1 MEGNM
6 KEKLHECG
14 WYVKVAVHFGKLSL
28 QSVMEYPLNFA
39 SGVCVELAYMVIKLV
54 YLYVVL
60 STGMKVGS
68 LTPEEVVI
76 FVGTY
81 IFMTGI
87 WMFLSGVNSIPDT
100 VVKGDLDLIMTK
112 PGSLQFL
119 QTFGKYNFALA
130 CPNVIVG
137 TALIIVGWR
146 VSGIAVTVP
155 NIAVFVFYLVCGVV
169 LTYSFGLMASLLVF
183 WVTSLNA
190 VNTLY
195 SALWDYNNMPMELY
209 PRIIKQIGTFLIPIF
224 LVTNWS
230 GMAVLGKLSTLQMVW
245 GIVIPALAFLLSR
258 KMFCAG
264 VRRYTSAN
272 G

>member
-1 MEGNM
+1 MW
-6 KEKLHECG
+6 HEFK
-14 WYVKVAVHFGKLSL
+14 WYIKVAVHFGKLSL

-54 YLYVVL
+54 YLYVVIT
-60 STGMKVGS
+60 TGMKVGS
-68 LTPEEVVI
+68 LTPEMVII

-130 CPNVIVG
+130 FPNVIVG
-137 TALIIVGWR
+137 TVLMVIGWHL
-146 VSGIAVTVP
+146 SGIPVTFS
-155 NIAVFVFYLVCGVV
+155 NIAIFVFYLVCGIV

-209 PRIIKQIGTFLIPIF
+209 PKIIKQIGTFLIPIF

-230 GMAVLGKLSTLQMVW
+230 GMAVLGKLSFLQLIW
-245 GIVIPALAFLLSR
+245 GILIPALAFFLSR
-258 KMFCAG
+258 KMFQAG
-264 VRRYTSAN
+264 IRRYTSAN

>member
-1 MEGNM
+1 M
-6 KEKLHECG
+6 KEKLHELK
-14 WYVKVAVHFGKLSL
+14 WYVKVAIHFGKLSL
-28 QSVMEYPLNFA
+28 QSTMEYPLNFA
-39 SGVCVELAYMVIKLV
+39 SGVCVELAYMMIKLV

-68 LTPEEVVI
+68 LTPDMVII

-81 IFMTGI
+81 IFMTGV
-87 WMFLSGVNSIPDT
+87 WMLLSGVNSIPEQ
-100 VVKGDLDLIMTK
+100 VVRGDLDLLMTK

-130 CPNVIVG
+130 FPNAAVG
-137 TALIIVGWR
+137 I
-146 VSGIAVTVP
+146 
-155 NIAVFVFYLVCGVV
+155 V
-169 LTYSFGLMASLLVF
+169 LTYSFGLMAALLVF

-190 VNTLY
+190 VSTLY
-195 SALWDYNNMPMELY
+195 AALWDYNNMPMELY
-209 PRIIKQIGTFLIPIF
+209 PKVIKQTGTFLLPIF

-230 GMAVLGKLSTLQMVW
+230 GMAVLGKLDMVQMIW
-245 GIVIPALAFLLSR
+245 GIAVPVFAFILSR
-258 KMFCAG
+258 LMWKAG

>member
-1 MEGNM
+1 MR
-6 KEKLHECG
+6 EKLHEFR
-14 WYVKVAVHFGKLSL
+14 WYIKVAVHFGKLSL

-87 WMFLSGVNSIPDT
+87 WMFLSGVNSIPDA

-130 CPNVIVG
+130 CPNVLVG
-137 TALIIVGWR
+137 TALIVAGWR
-146 VSGIAVTVP
+146 VSGIAVTASG
-155 NIAVFVFYLVCGVV
+155 IAAFVFYLICGVI
-169 LTYSFGLMASLLVF
+169 LTYSFGLMA
-183 WVTSLNA
+183 VTSLNA

-209 PRIIKQIGTFLIPIF
+209 PKIIKQIGTFLIPIF
-224 LVTNWS
+224 LVTNWP
-230 GMAVLGKLSTLQMVW
+230 GMAVLGKLSALQLVW
-245 GIVIPALAFLLSR
+245 GAAVPALAFLLSR
-258 KMFCAG
+258 RMFRAG

>member
-1 MEGNM
+1 M
-6 KEKLHECG
+6 KEKLHVLK
-14 WYVKVAVHFGKLSL
+14 WYLRLAVHFGKLSL
-28 QSVMEYPLNFA
+28 QSVMEYPLNFV
-39 SGVCVELAYMVIKLV
+39 SGVCVELAYMMIKLV
-54 YLYVVL
+54 YLYVVI

-68 LTPEEVVI
+68 LTPEMVII

-87 WMFLSGVNSIPDT
+87 WMFLSGVNDIPGK

-119 QTFGKYNFALA
+119 QTFGRYNFALA
-130 CPNVIVG
+130 FPNVTVG
-137 TALIIVGWR
+137 TILMILGWNAA
-146 VSGIAVTVP
+146 AVPATP
-155 NIAVFVFYLVCGVV
+155 GNIAIFLLYLVCGMI
-169 LTYSFGLMASLLVF
+169 LTYAFGLMASLLVF

-195 SALWDYNNMPMELY
+195 SAFWDYNNMPMELY
-209 PRIIKQIGTFLIPIF
+209 PKIIRQIGTFLIPIF

-230 GMAVLGKLSTLQMVW
+230 GMAVLGKLGSVEFIW
-245 GIVIPALAFLLSR
+245 GVIIPVAAFLASR
-258 KMFCAG
+258 MMWKAG
-264 VRRYTSAN
+264 IRKYTSAN

>member
-1 MEGNM
+1 MSL
-6 KEKLHECG
+6 KEKLQELK
-14 WYVKVAVHFGKLSL
+14 WYCKVAIHFGRLSL
-28 QSVMEYPLNFA
+28 QSVMEYPLNFM
-39 SGVCVELAYMVIKLV
+39 SGMCVELAYMVIKLV

-60 STGMKVGS
+60 TTGMKVGS
-68 LTPEEVVI
+68 LTPQMVII

-87 WMFLSGVNSIPDT
+87 WMCLSGVNDIPGA
-100 VVKGDLDLIMTK
+100 VIRGDLDLIMTK

-119 QTFGKYNFALA
+119 QTFGKYDFAMA
-130 CPNVIVG
+130 FPNVLAG
-137 TALIIVGWR
+137 TILVIIGWGK
-146 VSGIAVTVP
+146 SGIPVTP
-155 NIAVFVFYLVCGVV
+155 ANILIFLFYLVTGII
-169 LTYSFGLMASLLVF
+169 LTYAFGLMAALLVF

-209 PRIIKQIGTFLIPIF
+209 PKIIKQIGTFLIPIF

-230 GMAVLGKLSTLQMVW
+230 GMAVLSRLSPLQLVW
-245 GIVIPALAFLLSR
+245 GAAASFLAFFLAR
-258 KMFCAG
+258 KMWKAG
-264 VRRYTSAN
+264 VKKYTSAN

>member
-1 MEGNM
+1 M
-6 KEKLHECG
+6 KERWNRLK
-14 WYVKVAVHFGKLSL
+14 WYLKVAVHFGKLSL

-60 STGMKVGS
+60 STGMNVGS
-68 LTPEEVVI
+68 LTPEMVI
-76 FVGTY
+76 VFVGTY
-81 IFMTGI
+81 IFMTGV
-87 WMFLSGVNSIPDT
+87 WMFLSGVNNIPDT
-100 VVKGDLDLIMTK
+100 VVKGDLDLLMTK

-130 CPNVIVG
+130 CPNVVAGIL
-137 TALIIVGWR
+137 LIAAGWHR
-146 VSGIAVTVP
+146 SQIAVTAG
-155 NIAVFVFYLVCGVV
+155 NLAVFVCYLICGVV

-209 PRIIKQIGTFLIPIF
+209 PRIIKQIGTFVIPIF
-224 LVTNWS
+224 LVANWP
-230 GMAVLGKLSTLQMVW
+230 GMAVLGKLSFVELLWGVMV
-245 GIVIPALAFLLSR
+245 PALAFLLSR
-258 KMFCAG
+258 KMFRAG
-264 VRRYTSAN
+264 IRRYTSAN

>member
-1 MEGNM
+1 M
-6 KEKLHECG
+6 KERLHEFG

-39 SGVCVELAYMVIKLV
+39 SGVCVELAYMLIKLI
-54 YLYVVL
+54 YLYVVIT
-60 STGMKVGS
+60 TGMNVGS
-68 LTPEEVVI
+68 LTPDMVI
-76 FVGTY
+76 VFVGTY

-87 WMFLSGVNSIPDT
+87 WMLLSGVNSIPDT

-130 CPNVIVG
+130 CPNVFVG
-137 TALIIVGWR
+137 TALIVYGWNR
-146 VSGIAVTVP
+146 SGIAVTFSG
-155 NIAVFVFYLVCGVV
+155 IAVFVFYLICGIV

-209 PRIIKQIGTFLIPIF
+209 PKIIKQIGTFLIPIF
-224 LVTNWS
+224 LVTNWP
-230 GMAVLGKLSTLQMVW
+230 GMAVLGKLSALQLVW
-245 GIVIPALAFLLSR
+245 GIAVPLLAFVLSR
-258 KMFCAG
+258 KMFQAG